1 MRILQSSSAVRRLA
15 AAAEFVRSQPA
26 GTEMLLVGATRE
38 AIDDFVREISAE
50 AGATFGLHRF
60 TLKQL
65 AARFAEP
72 VLAAEGIAPCGPL
85 ASEALATRAT
95 FEALGREQTPYFAPV
110 ARFPG
115 FSASLAATLG
125 ELRSAGLDASLLA
138 KKPAPAPEVG
148 VFLAEYEARMN
159 EARLADHAALFGAA
173 TTAIGAEKPAAWLGL
188 PILLLD
194 VPVESEVEREFV
206 TALTSKSS
214 RVLATIPTGDD
225 RTASALQSAVPLEQS
240 EDETDSDASSLA
252 RLRRYL
258 FSPEQPPQGG
268 ADDAVRFFSAP
279 GEGREAVEIARHVL
293 DEARAGVPFDEM
305 AVFLRVPET
314 YSPLL
319 QTAFR
324 RAGIPT
330 YFARGTKR
338 PDPAGRAFLAILA
351 CAAEGLSAKRF
362 AEFLSFAQLPV
373 LQESGA
379 PPDGREVWVGPQD
392 ESLGVAATNAAS
404 EHDTA
409 AAPEG
414 QLELDFSALSAKQGK
429 ESAEATDR
437 APAGSLPAP
446 WKWEELLVEASVIGG
461 ADRWRRRLV
470 GLEKELR
477 IKLAEATAEEPESG
491 RVFGLERTFDQLRHL
506 EAFALPVIEAL
517 DALPEVATWGEWIDR
532 LTALAPRVSSRP
544 ERVLR
549 VLAELQPMAIVG
561 PIAIDE
567 VRAVLQDRLAFL
579 EEDPPVRRF
588 GRVFVAT
595 PDQARGRRFRVVFA
609 LGLAERIFPQ
619 RPREDPLLLDALRRE
634 ISGALATQADRGQRE
649 RLLLRLA
656 VGAAADRLY
665 LSYPRV
671 DVIQS
676 RPRVTSFY
684 GLDVARAVQG
694 SIPDFEQFER
704 AASAAAEAR
713 LAWPAPPDPSRAID
727 ASEHDLAV
735 LWSLLR
741 EKEPARSEGRANYLV
756 HLNPHLARSLRGRY
770 ARWEVETWTDKDGL
784 FGKTDSIEEAL
795 AAQRLTRRPYSPSA
809 LEKYASCPYRFLL
822 AAIHRLEPREE
833 KLALERLDPLTRGNL
848 FHRVQTETLRALAA
862 AELLP
867 VREEN
872 LAAARAVLLRALEE
886 IARAFEDELVPA
898 IARVWQDEITAIRT
912 DLLSWLRRL
921 AAESEH
927 WHPYRF
933 EYGFGL
939 PPDRDRDPQSL
950 PEPVVL
956 DGGMI
961 LRGAV
966 DLVERSADGA
976 RLRVTDHKTGV
987 DRTKPG
993 LLVGGGES
1001 LQPVLYGLAVEAA
1014 LGQPVGE
1021 ARLFFCTSR
1030 GGFSERVV
1038 PLDAK
1043 TRAQGREVL
1052 ALIDRAIGDAVLVP
1066 APRKDACK
1074 LCDFRIVC
1082 GPWEEERARR
1092 KKKPPLGGLLELRGR
1107 P

>member
-1 MRILQSSSAVRRLA
+1 MRILQSSSAARRLA
-15 AAAEFVRSQPA
+15 AAAEFVRSYPA

-38 AIDDFVREISAE
+38 AIDDFVRGLSNE

-65 AARFAEP
+65 ASRFAEP
-72 VLAAEGIAPCGPL
+72 VLAAQGFAPCGPL

-95 FEALGREQTPYFAPV
+95 YEALRRDETPYFAPV

-125 ELRSAGLDASLLA
+125 EMRAAALDTARLA
-138 KKPAPAPEVG
+138 KQPAPAPEIA
-148 VFLAEYEARMN
+148 VFLGEYEARME
-159 EARLADHAALFGAA
+159 EARLADQAALFVAA
-173 TTAIGAEKPAAWLGL
+173 TAALGAEEPAAWVGL
-188 PILLLD
+188 PLLLLD
-194 VPVESEVEREFV
+194 VAVESEVDKAFV
-206 TALTSKSS
+206 TALAAKAP
-214 RVLATIPTGDD
+214 RVLATVPSGDD
-225 RTASALQSAVPLEQS
+225 RTASALQGLAPPEGI
-240 EDETDSDASSLA
+240 DDDRDAEVSSLA

-258 FSPEQPPQGG
+258 FSTETPPKSA

-279 GEGREAVEIARHVL
+279 GEGREAVEIARSIL
-293 DEARAGVPFDEM
+293 DEARAGIPFDEM

-324 RAGIPT
+324 RAAIPP

-338 PDPAGRAFLAILA
+338 PDPAGRAFLAVLA
-351 CAAEGLSAKRF
+351 CKAEGLSAKRF

-379 PPDGREVWVGPQD
+379 PPDGREIWVGPQD
-392 ESLGVAATNAAS
+392 ESLGVAATNAAN
-404 EHDTA
+404 EAD
-409 AAPEG
+409 AAPAPDG
-414 QLELDFSALSAKQGK
+414 QLELEFSASSAKQEK
-429 ESAEATDR
+429 ASTEVTDR

-461 ADRWRRRLV
+461 ADRWRRRLG
-470 GLEKELR
+470 GLENELQ
-477 IKLAEATAEEPESG
+477 IKLAEAAAEEPGSA
-491 RVFGLERTFDQLRHL
+491 RVFALERALEQLHHL

-517 DALPEVATWGEWIDR
+517 DALPEAATWGEWLDR
-532 LTALAPRVSSRP
+532 LAALAPRILRRP

-549 VLAELQPMAIVG
+549 VLAELQPMAVVG
-561 PIAIDE
+561 PVAIDE
-567 VRAVLQDRLAFL
+567 VRGVLQERLAFL
-579 EEDPPVRRF
+579 EEDPPVRRY

-595 PDQARGRRFRVVFA
+595 PDQARGRSFRVVFA
-609 LGLAERIFPQ
+609 VGLAERIFPQ
-619 RPREDPLLLDALRRE
+619 RPREDPLLLDAMRAK
-634 ISGALATQADRGQRE
+634 ISGGLATQADRGQRE

-684 GLDVARAVQG
+684 GLDVARAVHG

-704 AASAAAEAR
+704 DASALAGAR

-735 LWSLLR
+735 LWALLR
-741 EKEPARSEGRANYLV
+741 EEDPAKSEGRANYLT
-756 HLNPHLARSLRGRY
+756 HLNPHLQRSLRGRY
-770 ARWEVETWTDKDGL
+770 ARWEMDKWTPQDGL
-784 FGKTDSIEEAL
+784 FGKSDAIEEAL

-833 KLALERLDPLTRGNL
+833 KVALERLDPLTRGNL
-848 FHRVQTETLRALAA
+848 FHRVQSEALRALAA
-862 AELLP
+862 TDLLP

-872 LAAARAVLLRALEE
+872 LASANAVLLRVLEE
-886 IARAFEDELVPA
+886 IARTFEDELVPA
-898 IARVWQDEITAIRT
+898 ITRVWQDEITAIRT

-921 AAESEH
+921 AVDSPQ

-939 PPDRDRDPQSL
+939 PSDRERDPESS
-950 PEPVVL
+950 PDPVVL

-1014 LGQPVGE
+1014 LNQPVSE

-1038 PLDAK
+1038 VLDSKA
-1043 TRAQGREVL
+1043 RAQGREVL
-1052 ALIDRAIGDAVLVP
+1052 ALIDRAIGDGVLVP
-1066 APRKDACK
+1066 APREEACK
-1074 LCDFRIVC
+1074 FCDFRIVC
-1082 GPWEEERARR
+1082 GPWEEERARS
-1092 KKKPPLGGLLELRGR
+1092 KKAPVLGDLIELRGR